1 MFVLGVCLLLLLAQ
15 MISVQIWLTVD
26 SCLINHL
33 NLSLYLND
41 YELVLG
47 LAGLEKIANTYS
59 VQVFEF

>member
-15 MISVQIWLTVD
+15 MISVQVWLTVD

>member
-47 LAGLEKIANTYS
+47 LAGLEKIANTHS

>member
-47 LAGLEKIANTYS
+47 LAGLEKTANTYS
-59 VQVFEF
+59 IQVFEF

>member
-1 MFVLGVCLLLLLAQ
+1 MFILGVCLLLLLAQ

-47 LAGLEKIANTYS
+47 LAGLEKTANTYS
-59 VQVFEF
+59 IQVFEF

>member
-41 YELVLG
+41 YELVIG
-47 LAGLEKIANTYS
+47 LAGLEKTANTYS
-59 VQVFEF
+59 IQVFEF